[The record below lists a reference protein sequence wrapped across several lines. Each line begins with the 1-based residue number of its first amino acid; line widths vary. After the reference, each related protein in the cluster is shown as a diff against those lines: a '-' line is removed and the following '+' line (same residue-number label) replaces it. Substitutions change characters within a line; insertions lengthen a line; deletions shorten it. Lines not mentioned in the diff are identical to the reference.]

1 MKTQWAVIGLALLCS
16 TAAGQDV
23 PAQSVEPPQV
33 VVPQSQPAAEKKSF
47 LKKFAGVLAGPF
59 TDKKLLAAMLVQGGA
74 MAFDGYTTSHTLRVC
89 SGCREMNIFLGPR
102 PSDRR
107 IALTLGAGWYLQA
120 LLVKWEKD
128 QALSFTKPYWDEK
141 RGAFVT
147 PGKKERI
154 FWNTF
159 WLTHPTVLTVGHTLA
174 GLHNQRVAQC
184 PSGFR
189 RAGGVC
195 TPF

>member
-1 MKTQWAVIGLALLCS
+1 MWIRLCVLVCFFASLIAAPLAAQETQK
-16 TAAGQDV
+16 
-23 PAQSVEPPQV
+23 PP
-33 VVPQSQPAAEKKSF
+33 EKKSF
-47 LKKFAGVLAGPF
+47 LKKFGRVLAGPF

-74 MAFDGYTTSHTLRVC
+74 MAFDGYTTSHVVHVC
-89 SGCREMNIFLGPR
+89 TGCREQNIFLGSR

-107 IALTLGAGWYLQA
+107 IASTLGVAWYLQV

-128 QALSFTKPYWDEK
+128 RSLEFAAESK
-141 RGAFVT
+141 GA
-147 PGKKERI
+147 GGRA

-159 WLTHPTVLTVGHTLA
+159 WLTHPTALTVGHTLA

-189 RAGGVC
+189 RSGGVC
-195 TPF
+195 VSQ

>member
-1 MKTQWAVIGLALLCS
+1 MLIRLCALVCLCASALA
-16 TAAGQDV
+16 AQE
-23 PAQSVEPPQV
+23 PAKPP
-33 VVPQSQPAAEKKSF
+33 EKKSF
-47 LKKFAGVLAGPF
+47 LKKCGRVLVGPF

-74 MAFDGYTTSHTLRVC
+74 MAFDGYTTSHVVHVC
-89 SGCREMNIFLGPR
+89 TGCREQNIFLGSR

-107 IALTLGAGWYLQA
+107 ITITLGTGWYLQA

-128 QALSFTKPYWDEK
+128 RSLEFAAESK
-141 RGAFVT
+141 G
-147 PGKKERI
+147 PGGRA

-159 WLTHPTVLTVGHTLA
+159 WLTHPTALTVGHTLA

-195 TPF
+195 APL